1 MRVRSLLLALLLGC
15 GLAAAAD
22 QSPKAPKPQKVNK
35 HAVGASKSQRYSK
48 SARKGASHKSPKAG
62 KRKTGGRKFAKHKTA
77 KFKKH
82 KA

>member
-1 MRVRSLLLALLLGC
+1 MRVRSIILALLLGC

-22 QSPKAPKPQKVNK
+22 QSPKAPKPQKVDK
-35 HAVGASKSQRYSK
+35 HAFTKAKAQRYSK
-48 SARKGASHKSPKAG
+48 SARKGASHKSPKLG
-62 KRKTGGRKFAKHKTA
+62 KRSTGRKFAKHKTA